1 MPFLRKAFPYLA
13 IAIGLASLAWAVS
26 FGTLPKA
33 DFTFENGNEIQTAD
47 PSKATGQPENRVI
60 NALFEGL
67 LRSLPDEG
75 WEKKYGPGQ
84 NVPMTPHGAM
94 AERFEVSEDGRTY
107 TFHMRKGAQWS
118 NGDPVTADDFAWS
131 WRRML
136 HPETASQ
143 YAYQLY
149 YLVGAEDYNTAV
161 VKEGAFVEVELEGT
175 RRDKYQAFPRGT
187 IIRGKV
193 LTLQKP
199 PEPPELA
206 KDSKASSEKK
216 SKAEAAWKE
225 GWVYRVQIERIEP
238 STEDANPKQFAA
250 REVIDCCVDPEK
262 GKSVNSGKL
271 VKILHALPDFE
282 RTIGVKAE
290 SPEKLV
296 VTLKSRTAFFNEL
309 VAFYPL
315 YPVNRRCVEQH
326 GSPNWTKPQ
335 NLVCNGPFT
344 MQFRRIRDRIRL
356 VKNAKYWDAEK
367 VQLRVIDAMAVKS
380 ETTTLN
386 MYLND
391 QIDWATQAP
400 PPMIP
405 ILKEKMPEEFRSAP
419 MLTVYLYRIN
429 VTKPGLDNRQVRQA
443 LNLAID
449 KQNICEI
456 ITRAGEVPATGVVPP
471 GLAGYTPPVSA
482 TYNPEAARKLLAN
495 AGFPSGRGLST
506 IEIVYNDTDAH
517 RTIAE
522 RIQQMWREN
531 LGIGVQ
537 LRGVEWGAYLDL
549 QHKMDYHVARA
560 GWIADYPDPNTFLD
574 MWTSSSQQ
582 NQTGWRN
589 DKYDELIALAGSE
602 PDPKKRMQHLHD
614 AEAIL
619 IEECPILPIYWY
631 VSKNLVKPHVKGWF
645 LNSQD
650 LHPLTLLRI
659 ERDGAVPAPVGGSA
673 Q

>member
-13 IAIGLASLAWAVS
+13 IALGLASLAWAVS

-33 DFTFENGNEIQTAD
+33 DFTFDNGNEIRTAD

-75 WEKKYGPGQ
+75 WEKKYGPGE
-84 NVPMTPHGAM
+84 NVPMTPHPAM
-94 AERFEVSEDGRTY
+94 AESYDVSKDGRTY
-107 TFHMRKGAQWS
+107 TFQMRKGALWS
-118 NGDPVTADDFAWS
+118 NGDPVTAEDFAWS

-136 HPETASQ
+136 HPETASE

-161 VKEGAFVEVELEGT
+161 VQEDSLVEVELDGT
-175 RRDKYQAFPRGT
+175 RRDKLQAFPRGT
-187 IIRGKV
+187 IVRGKV
-193 LTLQKP
+193 LSIKKP
-199 PEPPELA
+199 PEPAELA
-206 KDSKASSEKK
+206 KNSKATSEAK
-216 SKAEAAWKE
+216 SKAETAWKE
-225 GWVYRVQIERIEP
+225 GWVYDVSVSGVEP
-238 STEDANPKQFAA
+238 SVEDPKPQQIRMGGKIF
-250 REVIDCCVDPEK
+250 CCVDPAK
-262 GKSVNSGKL
+262 GMSVNSGSL
-271 VKILHALPDFE
+271 VKILQILPDFE
-282 RTIGVKAE
+282 QTVGVQAE

-296 VTLKSRTAFFNEL
+296 VTIKSRTAYFNEL

-315 YPVNRRCVEQH
+315 YPVNRRCVEEH

-335 NLVCNGPFT
+335 NLVCNGPYT

-356 VKNAKYWDAEK
+356 VKNPKYWDVDQ
-367 VQLRVIDAMAVKS
+367 VQMEVIDAMAVKS

-386 MYLND
+386 MYLNE
-391 QIDWATQAP
+391 QIDWATQLP
-400 PPMIP
+400 SPMIP
-405 ILKEKMPEEFRSAP
+405 KLKEIMPAEFPSAP
-419 MLTVYLYRIN
+419 MLTVYLYRVN
-429 VTKPGLDNRQVRQA
+429 VTKPGLDNAKVRRA

-456 ITRAGEVPATGVVPP
+456 ITRAGEVPATTVVPP
-471 GLAGYTPPVSA
+471 GLAGYTPPPG
-482 TYNPEAARKLLAN
+482 TKYDPELARKLLTE
-495 AGFPSGRGLST
+495 AGYPSGRGLPA
-506 IEIVYNDTDAH
+506 IEIVYNDLDAH

-537 LRGVEWGAYLDL
+537 LRGVEWGTYLDL
-549 QHKMDYHVARA
+549 QTKLDYHVARA

-582 NQTGWRN
+582 NQTGWKN
-589 DKYDELIALAGSE
+589 VAFDELIEKAGSE
-602 PDPKKRMQHLHD
+602 PDPKKRMELLRD

-619 IEECPILPIYWY
+619 IEESPILPIYWY

-650 LHPLTLLRI
+650 THPLTLLRI
-659 ERDGAVPAPVGGSA
+659 DRGKAASSAGGGAP
-673 Q
+673 

>member
-1 MPFLRKAFPYLA
+1 MLFLRKAFPYLA
-13 IAIGLASLAWAVS
+13 IALGLASLAWAVS

-33 DFTFENGNEIQTAD
+33 DFAFENGNEIQTAD
-47 PSKATGQPENRVI
+47 PSKATGQPENRII
-60 NALFEGL
+60 NGLFEGL

-75 WEKKYGPGQ
+75 WEKKYGPGE
-84 NVPMTPHGAM
+84 NVPMTPRPAM
-94 AERFEVSEDGRTY
+94 AERYGVSEDGRTY
-107 TFHMRKGAQWS
+107 TFHMRKGALWS

-149 YLVGAEDYNTAV
+149 YLVGAEDYNTG
-161 VKEGAFVEVELEGT
+161 KVETGSLVELELDGT
-175 RRDKYQAFPRGT
+175 RRDKLQAFPRGT
-187 IIRGKV
+187 MLRGKV
-193 LTLQKP
+193 LSLKKP

-206 KDSKASSEKK
+206 KDSKANDEAK
-216 SKAEAAWKE
+216 SKAEDAWKK
-225 GWVYRVQIERIEP
+225 GWVYRVILERVEP
-238 STEDANPKQFAA
+238 STEDANPKQFAGG
-250 REVIDCCVDPEK
+250 ETIDCCVDPAK
-262 GKSVNSGKL
+262 GKSIHSGQL
-271 VKILHALPDFE
+271 VKVLHVLPDFD
-282 RTIGVKAE
+282 RTVGVKAE
-290 SPEKLV
+290 SPEKLI

-315 YPVNRRCVEQH
+315 YPVNRKCVEEH
-326 GSPNWTKPQ
+326 GSPYWTKPQ
-335 NLVCNGPFT
+335 NLVCNGPYT

-356 VKNAKYWDAEK
+356 VKNPKYWDAEH
-367 VQLRVIDAMAVKS
+367 VHLNVIDAMAVKS

-386 MYLND
+386 MYLNN

-405 ILKEKMPEEFRSAP
+405 TLKEKIPAEFPSAP
-419 MLTVYLYRIN
+419 TLIVYLYRIN
-429 VTKPGLDNRQVRQA
+429 VTKPGLGNRQVRQA

-449 KQNICEI
+449 KKNICEI

-471 GLAGYTPPVSA
+471 GLAGYTPAVSA
-482 TYNPEAARKLLAN
+482 TYNPEAARKLLAD

-537 LRGVEWGAYLDL
+537 LRGVEWGTYLDL
-549 QHKMDYHVARA
+549 QHKMDYQVARA
-560 GWIADYPDPNTFLD
+560 GWVADYPDPNTFLD

-582 NQTGWRN
+582 NQTGWKN
-589 DKYDELIALAGSE
+589 DKYDELIAKAGSE
-602 PDPKKRMQHLHD
+602 ADPKKRMQFLHD

-650 LHPLTLLRI
+650 THPLTLLHIDR
-659 ERDGAVPAPVGGSA
+659 GAAPSPVGGGA
-673 Q
+673 R

>member
-13 IAIGLASLAWAVS
+13 IALGLASLAWAVS

-33 DFTFENGNEIQTAD
+33 DFTFDNGNEIRTAD

-75 WEKKYGPGQ
+75 WERKYGPGE
-84 NVPMTPHGAM
+84 NVPMTPQGAM
-94 AERFEVSEDGRTY
+94 AESFDVSEDGRVY

-118 NGDPVTADDFAWS
+118 NGDPVTAVDFAWS

-136 HPETASQ
+136 HPETASE

-149 YLVGAEDYNTAV
+149 YLVGAEGYNTAV
-161 VKEGAFVEVELEGT
+161 VQEGGLVEVELDGT
-175 RRDKYQAFPRGT
+175 RRDKLQAFPRGT
-187 IIRGKV
+187 IVRGKV
-193 LTLQKP
+193 LTITKP

-206 KDSKASSEKK
+206 KDSKANAEAK
-216 SKAEAAWKE
+216 SKAEATWKE
-225 GWVYRVQIERIEP
+225 SWVYEVEVASVEP
-238 STEDANPKQFAA
+238 SAEDPDPKQISTGGKI
-250 REVIDCCVDPEK
+250 VCCIDPTK
-262 GKSVNSGKL
+262 AKSVHAGSL
-271 VKILHALPDFE
+271 VKILHILPDFE
-282 RTIGVKAE
+282 QTVGVKAE

-296 VTLKSRTAFFNEL
+296 VTLKSRTAYFDEL

-315 YPVNRRCVEQH
+315 YPVNRKCVEEH
-326 GSPNWTKPQ
+326 GSPNWTKPE
-335 NLVCNGPFT
+335 NLVCNGPYT

-356 VKNAKYWDAEK
+356 VKNPKYWDEQQ
-367 VQLRVIDAMAVKS
+367 VQLEVIDAMAVKS

-391 QIDWATQAP
+391 QIDWATQLP

-405 ILKEKMPEEFRSAP
+405 KLKQIMPKEFPSAP
-419 MLTVYLYRIN
+419 MLTVYLYRVN
-429 VTKPGLDNRQVRQA
+429 VTKPGLDNAKVRRA

-449 KQNICEI
+449 KKNICEI
-456 ITRAGEVPATGVVPP
+456 ITRAGEVPATSVVPP
-471 GLAGYTPPVSA
+471 GLAGYTPPPGTQYDPKLAS
-482 TYNPEAARKLLAN
+482 KLLEE
-495 AGFPSGRGLST
+495 AGFPSGRGLPP
-506 IEIVYNDTDAH
+506 IEIVYNELDAH

-537 LRGVEWGAYLDL
+537 LRGVEWGTYLDL
-549 QHKMDYHVARA
+549 QNKLDYHVARA

-582 NQTGWRN
+582 NQTGWKN
-589 DKYDELIALAGSE
+589 KDFDALIEKAGTE
-602 PDPKKRMQHLHD
+602 PDRKKRMELLRD

-619 IEECPILPIYWY
+619 IEESPILPIYWY

-650 LHPLTLLRI
+650 THPLTLLRVDHENSPI
-659 ERDGAVPAPVGGSA
+659 GSA
-673 Q
+673 GP

>member
-13 IAIGLASLAWAVS
+13 IALGLASLAWAVS

-75 WEKKYGPGQ
+75 WEKKYGPGE

-149 YLVGAEDYNTAV
+149 YLVGAEEYNTAKV
-161 VKEGAFVEVELEGT
+161 EVGSLVEVELDGT
-175 RRDKYQAFPRGT
+175 RRDKLQAFPRGT
-187 IIRGKV
+187 ILRGKV
-193 LTLQKP
+193 LSIKKP

-206 KDSKASSEKK
+206 KDSKADSEAK
-216 SKAEAAWKE
+216 SKAEAAWKA
-225 GWVYRVQIERIEP
+225 GWVYEVSLSGVES
-238 STEDANPKQFAA
+238 STEDANPTRFKVGEKIA
-250 REVIDCCVDPEK
+250 CCVEPAK
-262 GKSVNSGKL
+262 GKAVHAGEL
-271 VKILHALPDFE
+271 VKVLQVLPDFE
-282 RTIGVKAE
+282 RTVGAKAE
-290 SPEKLV
+290 SPRKLI
-296 VTLKSRTAFFNEL
+296 VTLKSRTAYFNEL

-315 YPVNRRCVEQH
+315 YPVNRRCVEEH
-326 GSPNWTKPQ
+326 GTPNWTKPQ
-335 NLVCNGPFT
+335 NLVCNGPYT

-356 VKNAKYWDAEK
+356 VKNPRYWDGDQVKLE
-367 VQLRVIDAMAVKS
+367 VIDAMAVKS

-400 PPMIP
+400 PAMIP
-405 ILKEKMPEEFRSAP
+405 TLKQKMPQEFRSAP

-429 VTKPGLDNRQVRQA
+429 VTKPGLENVKVRQA

-449 KQNICEI
+449 RQNICDI

-471 GLAGYTPPVSA
+471 GLAGYTPPVGIR
-482 TYNPEAARKLLAN
+482 YDPEAARKLLAE
-495 AGFPSGRGLST
+495 AGYPNGRGLST
-506 IEIVYNDTDAH
+506 IEIVYNDLDAH

-531 LGIGVQ
+531 LGIGLQ
-537 LRGVEWGAYLDL
+537 LRGLEWGTQLDL
-549 QHKMDYHVARA
+549 QAKLDYQVARA

-582 NQTGWRN
+582 NQTGWKN
-589 DKYDELIALAGSE
+589 NAYDDLIASAGTE
-602 PDPKKRMQHLHD
+602 PDPKKRMQILHD

-619 IEECPILPIYWY
+619 IDESPILPIYWY
-631 VSKNLVKPHVKGWF
+631 VSKNLVKPNVQGWF

-650 LHPLTLLRI
+650 THPLTLLRLDR
-659 ERDGAVPAPVGGSA
+659 EEVAASAGGDSR
-673 Q
+673 

>member
-13 IAIGLASLAWAVS
+13 IALGLASLAWAVS

-33 DFTFENGNEIQTAD
+33 DFTFDNGNEIRTAD

-67 LRSLPDEG
+67 LRTLPDEG
-75 WEKKYGPGQ
+75 WEKKYGPGE

-118 NGDPVTADDFAWS
+118 NGDPVTAEDFAWS

-136 HPETASQ
+136 HPETASE

-149 YLVGAEDYNTAV
+149 YLVGAENYNTAIV
-161 VKEGAFVEVELEGT
+161 TEGLQVEAEVDGT
-175 RRDKYQAFPRGT
+175 RRDKLQAFPRGT
-187 IIRGKV
+187 IVRGKV
-193 LTLQKP
+193 LSIRKP
-199 PEPPELA
+199 PQPPELA
-206 KDSKASSEKK
+206 KDSKVNAEAK
-216 SKAEAAWKE
+216 SKAEATWKE
-225 GWVYRVQIERIEP
+225 GWVYEIKVSQVEP
-238 STEDANPKQFAA
+238 STEDPNPTQISLGATI
-250 REVIDCCVDPEK
+250 ECCIDPEK
-262 GKSVNSGKL
+262 GKVAVARPLIKL
-271 VKILHALPDFE
+271 HHVLPDFE
-282 RTIGVKAE
+282 ETVGVKTK

-296 VTLKSRTAFFNEL
+296 VTLKSRTAYFDEL

-315 YPVNRRCVEQH
+315 YPVNRKCVEEH
-326 GSPNWTKPQ
+326 GSPDWTKPE
-335 NLVCNGPFT
+335 NLVCNGPYT

-356 VKNAKYWDAEK
+356 MKNPKYWDADQ
-367 VQLRVIDAMAVKS
+367 VQLKVIDAMVVKS

-391 QIDWATQAP
+391 QIDWATQLP

-405 ILKEKMPEEFRSAP
+405 KLKQIMPKEFPSAP
-419 MLTVYLYRIN
+419 MLTVYLYRVN
-429 VTKPGLDNRQVRQA
+429 VTKPGLDNAKVRRA

-449 KQNICEI
+449 KKNICEI

-471 GLAGYTPPVSA
+471 GLAGYMPPPGTQYDPKLAS
-482 TYNPEAARKLLAN
+482 KLLEE
-495 AGFPSGRGLST
+495 AGFPSGRGLPP
-506 IEIVYNDTDAH
+506 IEIVYNELDAH

-537 LRGVEWGAYLDL
+537 LRGVEWGTYLDL
-549 QHKMDYHVARA
+549 QNKLDYHVARA

-582 NQTGWRN
+582 NQTGWKN
-589 DKYDELIALAGSE
+589 KDFDALIEKAGSE
-602 PDPKKRMQHLHD
+602 PDRKKRMELLRD

-619 IEECPILPIYWY
+619 IEESPILPIYWY

-650 LHPLTLLRI
+650 THPLTLLRVDHENPPI
-659 ERDGAVPAPVGGSA
+659 GGAGP
-673 Q
+673 